1 MISAFLNSVKIPE
14 LRRRILFTLAVI
26 VIVRLGAAIT
36 TPGVN
41 QGVLQE
47 WFRTSLSQRTGGGLA
62 ALFNLFSGGALE
74 NCAVFSLGIMPY
86 ISASIMM
93 QLLTAVIPQLG
104 RLAREDGGRQKIMQ
118 LTRYTTLV
126 LCIFQGYLLALSF
139 QHPESYHTMLPGIT
153 DTIRQLGVPL
163 VDDLGWKFR
172 IVTVVSLTTGT
183 LVLMWLG
190 DQITERGIG
199 NGISL
204 IITIGIVARLPAAL
218 VQAWKTFVP
227 SGQGASQVNPMVLVL
242 LVLVLIFVIAAVIA
256 ITQGVRK
263 ITVQYAKRVVGRKM
277 YGGQTQ
283 YMPLKVNYAGV
294 MPIIF
299 AWALLLFP
307 ATIVSYG
314 FKNSPTANRI
324 AAALST
330 GWPHYVALAAMIFF
344 FSYFWVATQFQPTQI
359 ADDLKKYGGYIP
371 GVRPGKPTADFLD
384 YTMTRLTFA
393 GAIFLTL
400 IAVFPSLLSQ
410 WLNVPV
416 ITAQFFGGTSLLI
429 IVGVMLDTMRQV
441 ETHLIQ
447 RHYDGFLRKGRIR
460 GRSFDRAAYA
470 RGEAVEQWHPHLV
483 WCGYCRARDCRGRD
497 LSLWAI
503 GEKAACSSRPARFRQ
518 RNSGGNDYAALRDSR
533 DFTRGDSAA

>member
-1 MISAFLNSVKIPE
+1 MVSAFLNTVKIPE

-41 QGVLQE
+41 QAVIQE
-47 WFRTSLSQRTGGGLA
+47 WFRTALTEKTGGQIA

-93 QLLTAVIPQLG
+93 QLLTAVIPRLS

-118 LTRYTTLV
+118 MTRYATV
-126 LCIFQGYLLALSF
+126 ALCIFQGYMLAVSF
-139 QHPESYHTMLPGIT
+139 QHPESYHITLPGIT
-153 DTIRQLGVPL
+153 DTIRNLGIPL
-163 VDDLGWKFR
+163 VDDLGWTFR
-172 IVTVVSLTTGT
+172 IVTVISLTTGT
-183 LVLMWLG
+183 LFLMWLG

-218 VQAWKTFVP
+218 AQAWKTFVP
-227 SGQGASQVNPMVLVL
+227 SGGQATQVNPMVLVL
-242 LVLVLIFVIAAVIA
+242 MILFLFLVIAGVIA

-263 ITVQYAKRVVGRKM
+263 VTVQYAKRVVGRKM

-307 ATIVSYG
+307 TTIVSYA
-314 FKNSPTANRI
+314 FKNSPTAARV
-324 AAALST
+324 AAALSN
-330 GWPHYVALAAMIFF
+330 GWPHYAVLAAMIFF

-371 GVRPGKPTADFLD
+371 GVRPGKPTSDFLD
-384 YTMTRLTFA
+384 FTMTRLTFA
-393 GAIFLTL
+393 GAVFLTL
-400 IAVFPSLLSQ
+400 IAVLPSLLSQ
-410 WLNVPV
+410 GMNIPT

-460 GRSFDRAAYA
+460 GRAFDRASYA
-470 RGEAVEQWHPHLV
+470 RGEAAGHGTLMWLYVGIAV
-483 WCGYCRARDCRGRD
+483 VI
-497 LSLWAI
+497 I
-503 GEKAACSSRPARFRQ
+503 GGVAAFLASK
-518 RNSGGNDYAALRDSR
+518 
-533 DFTRGDSAA
+533 

>member
-1 MISAFLNSVKIPE
+1 MVSAFLNSVKIPE

-26 VIVRLGAAIT
+26 VIVRVGAAVT

-41 QGVLQE
+41 QAVLHE
-47 WFRTSLSQRTGGGLA
+47 WFRSALTEKAGGGVA

-74 NCAVFSLGIMPY
+74 NCAIFSLGIMPY

-93 QLLTAVIPQLG
+93 QLLTAVIPQLS

-118 LTRYTTLV
+118 LTRYATV
-126 LCIFQGYLLALSF
+126 GLCIFQGYLLAVSF

-153 DTIRQLGVPL
+153 DTIRNLGVPL
-163 VDDLGWKFR
+163 VEDPGWTFR
-172 IVTVVSLTTGT
+172 IVTVISLTTGT
-183 LVLMWLG
+183 LFLMWLG

-218 VQAWKTFVP
+218 AQAWKTFVP
-227 SGQGASQVNPMVLVL
+227 SAGSGTTPSNPFVLVL
-242 LVLVLIFVIAAVIA
+242 MIAFLFIVLAAVIA
-256 ITQGVRK
+256 VTQGVRK

-299 AWALLLFP
+299 AFALLLFP
-307 ATIVSYG
+307 ATIVGYVG
-314 FKNSPTANRI
+314 KNSPIVARI
-324 AAALST
+324 VGALNN
-330 GWPHYVALAAMIFF
+330 GWPHYVVLAAMIFF
-344 FSYFWVATQFQPTQI
+344 FSYFWVATQFQPSQI

-393 GAIFLTL
+393 GAIFLTM
-400 IAVFPSLLSQ
+400 IAVLPTLLSRGI
-410 WLNVPV
+410 NVPQ

-429 IVGVMLDTMRQV
+429 IVGVILDTMRQV

-460 GRSFDRAAYA
+460 GGRFDRAYGAA
-470 RGEAVEQWHPHLV
+470 GGEAAAQRTLMWLYVGIAV
-483 WCGYCRARDCRGRD
+483 IV
-497 LSLWAI
+497 I
-503 GEKAACSSRPARFRQ
+503 GGVAAFLASK
-518 RNSGGNDYAALRDSR
+518 
-533 DFTRGDSAA
+533 

>member
-1 MISAFLNSVKIPE
+1 MVSAFLNSVKIPE

-41 QGVLQE
+41 QAVLQE
-47 WFRTSLSQRTGGGLA
+47 WFRSSLTEKSGGSVA

-74 NCAVFSLGIMPY
+74 NCAIFSLGIMPY

-118 LTRYTTLV
+118 YTRYATV
-126 LCIFQGYLLALSF
+126 ALCIVQGYLLAVSF

-153 DTIRQLGVPL
+153 DTIRNLGMPL
-163 VDDLGWKFR
+163 VDDPGVLFR
-172 IVTVVSLTTGT
+172 IVTVISLTTGT
-183 LVLMWLG
+183 LFLMWLG

-204 IITIGIVARLPAAL
+204 IITVGIVARLPAAL
-218 VQAWKTFVP
+218 AQAWKTFVP
-227 SGQGASQVNPMVLVL
+227 SSQTGSSQVNPAILVL
-242 LVLVLIFVIAAVIA
+242 MVAFLFIVIAGVIT

-263 ITVQYAKRVVGRKM
+263 ITIQYAKRVVGRKM

-283 YMPLKVNYAGV
+283 HMPLKVNYAGV

-307 ATIVSYG
+307 TTIVG
-314 FKNSPTANRI
+314 FAFKNSPTARQI
-324 AAALST
+324 SEMLSV
-330 GWPHYVALAAMIFF
+330 GWLHYVFLAAMIFF
-344 FSYFWVATQFQPTQI
+344 FSYFWVATQFQPAQI
-359 ADDLKKYGGYIP
+359 ADDLKKHGAYVP
-371 GVRPGKPTADFLD
+371 GVRPGKPTSDFLD

-393 GAIFLTL
+393 GAFFLTV
-400 IAVFPSLLSQ
+400 IAVLPTLLSQ
-410 WLNVPV
+410 SMHVPQ

-460 GRSFDRAAYA
+460 GRSFDRAAY
-470 RGEAVEQWHPHLV
+470 
-483 WCGYCRARDCRGRD
+483 
-497 LSLWAI
+497 S
-503 GEKAACSSRPARFRQ
+503 
-518 RNSGGNDYAALRDSR
+518 
-533 DFTRGDSAA
+533 RGDAAEHNTLMWLYVGIAVLVIAGVAIFVYGH

>member
-1 MISAFLNSVKIPE
+1 MISAFLNTVKIPE
-14 LRRRILFTLAVI
+14 LRRRILFTLAII

-41 QGVLQE
+41 QAVLQE
-47 WFRTSLSQRTGGGLA
+47 WFRSTADKQGGVA

-74 NCAVFSLGIMPY
+74 NCAIFSLGIMPY
-86 ISASIMM
+86 ISASIML

-153 DTIRQLGVPL
+153 DTIRQLGIPL

-172 IVTVVSLTTGT
+172 IITVVSLTTGT
-183 LVLMWLG
+183 LLLMWLG

-204 IITIGIVARLPAAL
+204 IITIGIVARLPAGL

-330 GWPHYVALAAMIFF
+330 GWPHYVVLAAMIFF

-384 YTMTRLTFA
+384 FTMTRLTFA

-400 IAVFPSLLSQ
+400 IAVLPSLLSQ
-410 WLNVPV
+410 SLNVPM

-470 RGEAVEQWHPHLV
+470 RGEV
-483 WCGYCRARDCRGRD
+483 
-497 LSLWAI
+497 
-503 GEKAACSSRPARFRQ
+503 AA
-518 RNSGGNDYAALRDSR
+518 SGTLMWLYVGIAALVIAGVAIFLYGR
-533 DFTRGDSAA
+533 

>member
-1 MISAFLNSVKIPE
+1 MVSAFLNSVKIPE
-14 LRRRILFTLAVI
+14 LRRRILFTLAII

-41 QGVLQE
+41 QAVLHE
-47 WFRTSLSQRTGGGLA
+47 WFRSALTEKAGGGVA

-74 NCAVFSLGIMPY
+74 NCAIFSLGIMPY
-86 ISASIMM
+86 ISASIML

-118 LTRYTTLV
+118 YPRYATV
-126 LCIFQGYLLALSF
+126 ALCIFQGYLLAISF
-139 QHPESYHTMLPGIT
+139 QHPEAYHTVLGGIP
-153 DTIRQLGVPL
+153 DTIRKLGIPL
-163 VDDLGWKFR
+163 VDDQGWTFR
-172 IVTVVSLTTGT
+172 IVTVISLTTGT
-183 LVLMWLG
+183 LFLMWLG

-204 IITIGIVARLPAAL
+204 IITVGIVARLPAAL
-218 VQAWKTFVP
+218 AQAWKTVVP
-227 SGQGASQVNPMVLVL
+227 TEAGASQVNPAVLVL
-242 LVLVLIFVIAAVIA
+242 MVAFLFVVIAAVIT

-263 ITVQYAKRVVGRKM
+263 ISVQYAKRVVGRKM
-277 YGGQTQ
+277 YGGQSTF
-283 YMPLKVNYAGV
+283 MPLKVNYAGG

-307 ATIVSYG
+307 TTIVG
-314 FKNSPTANRI
+314 FLFRNSRMAKRI
-324 AAALST
+324 TDAMAS
-330 GWPHYVALAAMIFF
+330 GWPHYVLIAAMIFF
-344 FSYFWVATQFQPTQI
+344 FSYFWVATQFQPAQI
-359 ADDLKKYGGYIP
+359 ADDLKKHGGYIP

-393 GAIFLTL
+393 GAVFLTL
-400 IAVFPSLLSQ
+400 VAVLPSLLSQ
-410 WLNVPV
+410 GLHVPQ

-460 GRSFDRAAYA
+460 GRAFDRASYS
-470 RGEAVEQWHPHLV
+470 RGEAAASGTLMWLYVGIAVLV
-483 WCGYCRARDCRGRD
+483 IAGVAIFLYGR
-497 LSLWAI
+497 
-503 GEKAACSSRPARFRQ
+503 
-518 RNSGGNDYAALRDSR
+518 
-533 DFTRGDSAA
+533 